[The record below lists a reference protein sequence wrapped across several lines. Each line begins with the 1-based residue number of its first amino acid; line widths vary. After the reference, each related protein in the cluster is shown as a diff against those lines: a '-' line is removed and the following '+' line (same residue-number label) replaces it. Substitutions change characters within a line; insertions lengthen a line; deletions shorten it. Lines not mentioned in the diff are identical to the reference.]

1 MWGVIWELRQISRV
15 PEEFFQENK
24 VDPCF
29 LNQCGTLVPS
39 GVDVKLDHKLKYI
52 ICNLN

>member
-1 MWGVIWELRQISRV
+1 MRALYCETEGVVAIYK
-15 PEEFFQENK
+15 ENK

-29 LNQCGTLVPS
+29 LNQCGTLMPS
-39 GVDVKLDHKLKYI
+39 GVEVKLVHKLKYI